1 MPLSL
6 RQANRLRGAAGQR
19 LPDAYPS
26 FQRTQ
31 IQFRRGHLYLVAAA
45 PGVGKSVLA
54 MNLALRMQVPSQYF
68 SMDTDAHTTC
78 VRTVQHVALLDGVTA
93 EAQVQSEGLLAKQ
106 ALDAVSWIKY
116 DFPSQPDTDELARR
130 VWAYAEAEGDWPH
143 LVIVDNLMDVAFDE
157 EENRGLNRIM
167 DDLAKLAR
175 YTRAATLVLHHV
187 TGEYEDGDRSIRLS
201 GLRQKV
207 GKKPAMVL
215 TLDNG
220 GFETQLVVTIA
231 KNRFG
236 PKGKVTLHADFA
248 HMQIRDNTDVVA
260 RDRRDGAHLTVV

>member
-1 MPLSL
+1 M
-6 RQANRLRGAAGQR
+6 
-19 LPDAYPS
+19 
-26 FQRTQ
+26 
-31 IQFRRGHLYLVAAA
+31 AAA

-54 MNLALRMQVPSQYF
+54 MNLALRMQVPTQYM

-93 EAQVQSEGLLAKQ
+93 ETQVQDDGLLAKQ
-106 ALDAVSWIKY
+106 ALGAVAWIKF
-116 DFPSQPDTDELARR
+116 DFPSQPDTEELARR

-143 LVIVDNLMDVAFDE
+143 LVVVDNLMDVEYHSDS
-157 EENRGLNRIM
+157 ENQGINSIM

-175 YTRAATLVLHHV
+175 YTKAAVLVLHHV
-187 TGEYEDGDRSIRLS
+187 TGEYEDGDRTINLS

-207 GKKPAMVL
+207 GKKPAMVI

-220 GFETQLVVTIA
+220 GFDTQLVVNIA

-248 HMQIRDNTDVVA
+248 HMQIRDTTDVV
-260 RDRRDGAHLTVV
+260 RDRRDGAYLAVV

>member
-6 RQANRLRGAAGQR
+6 RQASRLRGSAGQR
-19 LPDAYPS
+19 LPSAFAS
-26 FQRTQ
+26 FQQAQ
-31 IQFRRGHLYLVAAA
+31 IILRRGHLYLVAAA

-54 MNLALRMQVPSQYF
+54 MNMALRMRVPTQYF

-78 VRTVQHVALLDGVTA
+78 VRVVQNAALLDGITA
-93 EAQVQSEGLLAKQ
+93 ESQVQSDGLLARQ
-106 ALDAVSWIKY
+106 ALEAVSWVRF
-116 DFPSQPDTDELARR
+116 DFPSQPDTEELARR

-143 LVIVDNLMDVAFDE
+143 LIVIDNLMDVDFEGD
-157 EENRGLNRIM
+157 ENRGLTEVMN
-167 DDLAKLAR
+167 DLAKLAR

-187 TGEYEDGDRSIRLS
+187 TGEFENGDRSPGLS

-220 GFETQLVVTIA
+220 GFDTQLIVNVP

-236 PKGKVTLHADFA
+236 PKGRVTLYADFT
-248 HMQIRDNTDVVA
+248 HMQIKDNDDALA
-260 RDRRDGAHLTVV
+260 RDRGNGAHQLSP